1 MEEEGANFNPDE
13 INPFAI
19 AAKEAAKRETEIEQA
34 INAMTPM
41 HFESGGAGNNFL
53 GISPIKNKEEQR
65 DGSSSSKKIKGTPV
79 SVSYQAHQWGMH

>member
-1 MEEEGANFNPDE
+1 MQEEGADLFSDE

-19 AAKEAAKRETEIEQA
+19 AAKQAKNEENAQKHIET
-34 INAMTPM
+34 MTPM

-65 DGSSSSKKIKGTPV
+65 YGGASSKKSQTPW
-79 SVSYQAHQWGMH
+79 SVSY